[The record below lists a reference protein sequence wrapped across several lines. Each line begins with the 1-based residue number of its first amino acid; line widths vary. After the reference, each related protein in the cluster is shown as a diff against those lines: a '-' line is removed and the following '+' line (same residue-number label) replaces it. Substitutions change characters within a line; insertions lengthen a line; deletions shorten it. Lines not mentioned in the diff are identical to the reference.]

1 MGITIKE
8 SYNQASKLHKDKLL
22 LTHEIL
28 QIKLTKRMQNRNKK
42 WTYITQLK
50 KYKIMEKF

>member
-1 MGITIKE
+1 MGITIKG
-8 SYNQASKLHKDKLL
+8 SYNQTSKLHKDRLL

-28 QIKLTKRMQNRNKK
+28 QIKLTKQMQNRNKK

>member
-1 MGITIKE
+1 MVITIKG
-8 SYNQASKLHKDKLL
+8 SYNQTSKLHKDKLL

>member
-8 SYNQASKLHKDKLL
+8 SYNLASKLHKDKLL
-22 LTHEIL
+22 PTLEIL

-42 WTYITQLK
+42 WTYIILLK

>member
-1 MGITIKE
+1 MGITIKG
-8 SYNQASKLHKDKLL
+8 SYNQTSKLHKDKLL

-42 WTYITQLK
+42 WTYIILLK

>member
-1 MGITIKE
+1 MGITIKG
-8 SYNQASKLHKDKLL
+8 SYNQTSKLHKDKLL